1 MNQVQNSLDDIPQTY
16 VRFHSRRAVLSSFRA
31 EGTAITVFVPSCIP
45 VETGAKIRLL
55 VTVEGLEESFSL
67 SGTVAWKRD
76 SFAGNEREPGFGM
89 HISPEEKDP
98 AVRLL
103 AMCANRPAEQGTAQE
118 KRYPSGLRC
127 TVIHGVHCSDARLCD
142 LSASGAF
149 VNMSRLTPIR
159 EGNEITLRLNTGI
172 LGFGNA
178 VLKAKVVWRGKKGNK
193 PGFGARFVGNPAE
206 IRQALRKQLRG
217 NQGR

>member
-1 MNQVQNSLDDIPQTY
+1 MNQVQNSVDNITQTHI
-16 VRFHSRRAVLSSFRA
+16 RFHSRRAVLSSFRA
-31 EGTAITVFVPSCIP
+31 EGTAITVFVPSSIL
-45 VETGAKIRLL
+45 VEPGETIRLL
-55 VTVEGLEESFSL
+55 ITVEGLEESFSL

-76 SFAGNEREPGFGM
+76 SLSAGREPGFGM

-127 TVIHGVHCSDARLCD
+127 TVTHGTRCLDARLCD

-149 VNMSRLTPIR
+149 INMSRLTPFR
-159 EGNEITLRLNTGI
+159 EGNEITLRLNTGF
-172 LGFGNA
+172 LGFGDA
-178 VLKAKVVWRGKKGNK
+178 VLKAKVIWRGRKGNK
-193 PGFGARFVGNPAE
+193 PGFGARFIGNPAE
-206 IRQALRKQLRG
+206 IRQTLRKQLRG
-217 NQGR
+217 SPVR